1 MPHKHNK
8 PRIYKTAGQVDMI
21 IETAY
26 LILMLI
32 PLKGTLGLLLLR
44 VLESLFLKES
54 LLCLFSIP
62 PFFRR
67 FNFMAHRV

>member
-32 PLKGTLGLLLLR
+32 AFGCLWNHNSPFPLL
-44 VLESLFLKES
+44 
-54 LLCLFSIP
+54 I
-62 PFFRR
+62 
-67 FNFMAHRV
+67 